1 MTESNLTETTSYDT
15 PSSDRVAHKQDD
27 LDLSSLSISSHSTP
41 RAPPQNEKQDDDTI
55 TSSIAYPSPYEA
67 LKQEISESES
77 PFESQDST
85 LPTTPGR
92 PRGYDAMSSPFIPP
106 ATHEKPS
113 TAKKNQY
120 QKPTDPVM
128 HHMLDKTYRVQATP
142 IGKGFDKGGR
152 SKFTVTPKQ
161 SKYAFDDSPMS
172 SPEPEAPQLN
182 SELFSPIKRGNA
194 TPGTPGRNRRPSTSH
209 LDRITPQPGIS
220 VLTPAKGGGTGT
232 RPVWDSD
239 DEFDNNEDDDLG
251 PSPPKTMQ
259 FHIPQSRLMKTP
271 GELFLSRNRM
281 ALC

>member
-1 MTESNLTETTSYDT
+1 MTQSDLTETTSYDT
-15 PSSDRVAHKQDD
+15 PSSERIGHKQDD

-41 RAPPQNEKQDDDTI
+41 RAPPQHEKQNDDT
-55 TSSIAYPSPYEA
+55 TSSTTYPSPYEA

-77 PFESQDST
+77 PFETGDPT

-92 PRGYDAMSSPFIPP
+92 SRGYDAMSSPFVPP

-113 TAKKNQY
+113 TTKKSQY

-142 IGKGFDKGGR
+142 LGKGFEKGGR

-161 SKYAFDDSPMS
+161 SKYAFDDSPIS

-182 SELFSPIKRGNA
+182 SELFSPIKRVTD
-194 TPGTPGRNRRPSTSH
+194 TPTPGRNRRPSASH
-209 LDRITPQPGIS
+209 LDRITPKPGIS
-220 VLTPAKGGGTGT
+220 VLTPAKGGGTGK

-239 DEFDNNEDDDLG
+239 DEFDVNEDDDLG

-259 FHIPQSRLMKTP
+259 FHVPQSRLMKTP
-271 GELFLSRNRM
+271 GELSPCN
-281 ALC
+281 